1 MKEKRKWNWFK
12 DIKDQWN
19 NLQPE
24 ERGYCKGYFVALTGA
39 VIGAIIGTNN
49 LVKHKNKEIVKAYAD
64 GAEIGYYTGRIAS
77 YKDMFTNTDKV
88 FSDMKKLDPTM
99 ETFKF

>member
-1 MKEKRKWNWFK
+1 MKEKKNWFSNVK
-12 DIKDQWN
+12 TKWN

-24 ERGYCKGYFVALTGA
+24 ERGYCKGYCVALIGA
-39 VIGAIIGTNN
+39 VIGAVIGTDN
-49 LVKHKNKEIVKAYAD
+49 LIKRKNKEIKNAYD
-64 GAEIGYYTGRIAS
+64 RGTEIGYYTGRIAT
-77 YKDMFTNTDKV
+77 YKDMFTNTDRV